1 MVCRVPALPVRRRP
15 TAVQYVLRPEVR
27 QTSVHRRRPAIR
39 LQQVAR
45 PHVRAP
51 FHPHVVI
58 HPVRAQG
65 LRRARP
71 FQHHLLR
78 TRVQAV
84 QVVHI
89 HQTATLY
96 HPQRQRLQH
105 TLHDLLRCN
114 RLAVLVVKVVAANI
128 QLIQQPRLSLRTCR
142 PLRPLR
148 PGRNRHQ
155 PGRYVTVVYLH
166 ARQTRGLQRTLQ
178 YRPQA
183 LHLVPVQFL
192 ACQHT
197 EVRKCQTH
205 RVPPR
210 ALIRFL
216 VQLRVKRPPPVQR
229 TRAVHVQPNR
239 ARLHRIQIHVC
250 PVTRAN
256 QLQRRRTALY
266 HLLLRPLLPFNQ
278 QRLVI
283 RERQLP
289 HRGKSSFR
297 IFVDLHPPQRAV
309 RPREL
314 TRISLVH
321 HISMPFK
328 LFSNRFVALAPI
340 GPRGHPV
347 VKSRSTP

>member
-1 MVCRVPALPVRRRP
+1 MVCRVPALPVSRRP

-27 QTSVHRRRPAIR
+27 QTLVHRRRPAIR
-39 LQQVAR
+39 LQQVTR

-65 LRRARP
+65 LRRPRP

-105 TLHDLLRCN
+105 TLHNLFGRN

-142 PLRPLR
+142 RLRPFGAGR
-148 PGRNRHQ
+148 PGQ

-197 EVRKCQTH
+197 EVRKRQTH
-205 RVPPR
+205 RVPAR

-229 TRAVHVQPNR
+229 TRAVHVQPHR

-289 HRGKSSFR
+289 DRGKSSFR

-314 TRISLVH
+314 TRISLIH

-328 LFSNRFVALAPI
+328 LFSNNLQIRLPRFC
-340 GPRGHPV
+340 G
-347 VKSRSTP
+347 S